1 MLNVIQEEEI
11 SLFSRNSERKH
22 LSEFENMISFSSD
35 NDYCHIDIRKTVCI
49 YFCHI
54 LQFKKAK

>member
-11 SLFSRNSERKH
+11 SLFSGTSEREH
-22 LSEFENMISFSSD
+22 LSEFENMISVSSD
-35 NDYCHIDIRKTVCI
+35 NDYCHIDIRKTVYI